1 MIITSDVA
9 SAQWDMESK
18 KELRRLMSKGGKCI
32 TSGSRL
38 HLLGSFSFI
47 YVCVIIYT

>member
-18 KELRRLMSKGGKCI
+18 KELRRFMSKKWQMYNI
-32 TSGSRL
+32 WIKKDYISWAAL
-38 HLLGSFSFI
+38 VLYM
-47 YVCVIIYT
+47 YVL